1 VDIVSKQ
8 DVYARFHS
16 WWFQVSQAKHNGRL
30 NLRVLSERIF
40 PKPAC
45 ACGFG
50 GHADAEKARA
60 MNESGPTAVSTSSS
74 DVFISQRPSMF
85 YDQVGKSH
93 CPRHQCQRS
102 WMSWYRHQTS
112 IRAVCMKRLR
122 YPNDATTPK
131 SPSPQSPHPSIPA
144 PHLIPSPKTH
154 LRASAYAMLL
164 FYFSG

>member
-1 VDIVSKQ
+1 LVGSVGLILCSLFWGGGVDIVSKQ

-30 NLRVLSERIF
+30 NLQVLSERIF

-60 MNESGPTAVSTSSS
+60 MDESIPTAVSTSSA
-74 DVFISQRPSMF
+74 DVFISQRTSLF
-85 YDQVGKSH
+85 YDQVGESH

-102 WMSWYRHQTS
+102 WMSWYRRREQTETRCIRHTTS
-112 IRAVCMKRLR
+112 ISQRRHHPQV
-122 YPNDATTPK
+122 PESPVTP
-131 SPSPQSPHPSIPA
+131 SLHPCPPPHPFP
-144 PHLIPSPKTH
+144 
-154 LRASAYAMLL
+154 
-164 FYFSG
+164 